1 MKISVPKETA
11 ERERRVALVP
21 EVVQRLIGDDV
32 EVAVESGAGAGA
44 RHSDEA
50 YTEAGASVG
59 DGWSGEVVAKVAA
72 PSPEEIGRLRQ
83 GQVLVGFLQPLTN
96 ADTVRALADAGVT
109 SFAMEAIPRITRA
122 QSMDALSSQATVGG
136 YLAALM
142 AAQELPRF
150 FPMLTTAAGT
160 IRPAK
165 VLVLGAGVAG
175 LQAIATSRRLGAS
188 VQAFDVR
195 SAVKEQIE
203 SLGARFLELDMG
215 LEDAED
221 ASGYARQ
228 LTEEEQQKQR
238 ELLADEMAG
247 MDVVISTAA
256 VPGRKAPIL
265 VIEDAVKRMK
275 PGSVVVDLAAET
287 GGNCELTE
295 PGQTVVKHDVT
306 IAGPLNLPSQMPDHA
321 SQLYARNVQSLLGL
335 MVGEGGALELDFE
348 DEIIAG
354 ACITRDGEIVHE
366 GARNAAGAPH
376 PA

>member
-11 ERERRVALVP
+11 ERESRVALVP
-21 EVVQRLIGDDV
+21 EVVQRLAGDDV
-32 EVAVESGAGAGA
+32 DVVVESGAGAGA
-44 RHSDEA
+44 RHSDET
-50 YTEAGASVG
+50 YREAGADVG

-72 PSPEEIGRLRQ
+72 PSGEEIGRLSQ

-96 ADTVRALADAGVT
+96 SETVRALADAGVT

-215 LEDAED
+215 LEDAE
-221 ASGYARQ
+221 AAGGYARQ
-228 LTEEEQQKQR
+228 LTDEEQQKQR

-247 MDVVISTAA
+247 VDVVISTAA
-256 VPGRKAPIL
+256 VPGRPAPLL
-265 VIEDAVKRMK
+265 VIEDAVRRMK

-306 IAGPLNLPSQMPDHA
+306 ISGPLNLPSQMPDHA
-321 SQLYARNVQSLLGL
+321 SQLYSRNIQSLVGL
-335 MVGEGGALELDFE
+335 MVGEGGALELNFD

-366 GARNAAGAPH
+366 GAAGAAGTPH